1 MKRTV
6 FFTLMLTI
14 IFTTSALAAVSPIPP
29 TNPPASASGSTNAS
43 FQQSIKVLQE
53 NKYGEN
59 EIKSFVYQVF
69 GMFDRHPD
77 VNQLLLMFADE
88 DLDMRV
94 PEGTIKSHED
104 FKKWYAGIGARLQSN
119 IHSIE
124 KIDVSIPAKGDYR
137 TSFIVNWQAMGRDGK
152 YVNLK
157 FRQTWKIVD
166 GGGYWPR
173 IVSYIVEPA
182 Y

>member
-6 FFTLMLTI
+6 VLALILTCIFFAN
-14 IFTTSALAAVSPIPP
+14 ALAAVSPIPS
-29 TNPPASASGSTNAS
+29 TNPPSSAPVSQTSS
-43 FQQSIKVLQE
+43 YLQSVKTLQE
-53 NKYGEN
+53 NKYSEN
-59 EIKSFVYQVF
+59 EIKSFIYQVF

-94 PEGTIKSHED
+94 PEGTIKSHDD
-104 FKKWYAGIGARLQSN
+104 FKKWYAGVGARFQSN
-119 IHSIE
+119 IHAIDKIE
-124 KIDVSIPAKGDYR
+124 ISIPSKGDYR
-137 TSFIVNWQAMGRDGK
+137 ASFIVNWQAMGRDGK
-152 YVNLK
+152 YVSLK
-157 FRQTWKIVD
+157 FRQTWRIAD

-173 IVSYIVEPA
+173 IVSYVVEPA